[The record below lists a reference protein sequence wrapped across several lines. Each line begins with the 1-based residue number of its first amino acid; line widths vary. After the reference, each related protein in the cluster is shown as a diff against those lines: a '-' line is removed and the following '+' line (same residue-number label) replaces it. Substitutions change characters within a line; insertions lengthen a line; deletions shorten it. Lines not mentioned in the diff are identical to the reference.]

1 MELLSPR
8 STTAESLPAATVA
21 AVTGD
26 GDGPDGGG
34 GGGDCLRG
42 GMTNANVFATVLM
55 SKSAIVINE
64 RAYFQESGYLIRA
77 RTQKLWL
84 ADTVKQTP
92 GWASQIS

>member
-1 MELLSPR
+1 M
-8 STTAESLPAATVA
+8 A

-42 GMTNANVFATVLM
+42 GMRNANVFATVLM

-84 ADTVKQTP
+84 ADTV
-92 GWASQIS
+92 ISKTQAGPVRSVEEELDQSKEQVRTNRF